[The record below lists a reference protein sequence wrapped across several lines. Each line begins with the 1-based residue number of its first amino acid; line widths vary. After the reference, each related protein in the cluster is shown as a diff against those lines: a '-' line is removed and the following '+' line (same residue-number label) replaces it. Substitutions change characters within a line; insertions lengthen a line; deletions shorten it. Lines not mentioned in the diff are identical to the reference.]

1 MVKKIRQFLSVPVK
15 RVLYKAG
22 VRKNFVPPAGKVSLG
37 DMNRTTPFS
46 KSYGFDRGGPV
57 DRYYIK
63 KFLEQESESIRGRV
77 LEIGENTY
85 TRKYGSDKVTKIDV
99 LHVDESNEAAT
110 FFGDLSNAPH
120 IPDNTF
126 DCFVLLQTLHL
137 IYDFKKALRTC
148 HRILKPGG
156 TLLVT
161 VPGITPIDYEEW
173 GSTWYWSF
181 TDMAMKKIMAETFPE
196 GTIEVNNYG
205 NVLAAS
211 AFLYGMSEKELT
223 KEQLDTHDPNMQVT
237 VTVKA
242 VKKAEK

>member
-1 MVKKIRQFLSVPVK
+1 MVKKIIQRLSVPVK
-15 RVLYKAG
+15 RKLFQVG
-22 VRKNFVPPAGKVSLG
+22 VRKSFVPPKGRVYLG

-46 KSYGFDRGGPV
+46 KKFGYDRGGPV

-63 KFLEQESESIRGRV
+63 KFLEQESGSIRGRV
-77 LEIGENTY
+77 LEVGENTY
-85 TRKYGSDKVTKIDV
+85 TRNYGGDKVTKMDV
-99 LHVDESNEAAT
+99 LHVDESNESAT
-110 FFGDLSNAPH
+110 FIGDLSNAPH

-126 DCFVLLQTLHL
+126 DCIVLLQTLHL
-137 IYDFKKALRTC
+137 IYDFKKALKTC

-173 GSTWYWSF
+173 GYTWYWSF
-181 TDMAMKKIMAETFPE
+181 TDIAMKKIMAETFPD
-196 GTIEVNNYG
+196 GTIDVINYG

-223 KEQLDTHDPNMQVT
+223 KEQLDAHDPNMQVT

-242 VKKAEK
+242 VKKAE